1 MLNLID
7 GHAGDVPYL
16 VRPPRDRRHH
26 APLVLAWHLMD
37 APRTPV
43 AFASAVPL
51 DGLDAWRVYIGL
63 PLTGERIP
71 AGGPEEVMRL
81 GYEDAVMNLYG
92 VIADHAHTETA
103 AVLADLRKRFAID
116 PSATGVMGGSIGAA
130 VAGLALSESD
140 LEISAAVLISPVVQL
155 RGTVTATGRALGFEY
170 PWHPAAD
177 AVADRLDLVARAD
190 AVAAHDQPAVLCLVG
205 TEDAP
210 ELPTS
215 AEAFIKALQ
224 QRYDDPRCAAMHYI
238 DGMGHA
244 LAPEPGMDA
253 APPLPAAVP
262 VDALAA
268 GWFAEHLA
276 G

>member
-1 MLNLID
+1 MTHILD
-7 GHAGDVPYL
+7 CHAGDIPYL
-16 VRPPRDRRHH
+16 VRPPLGGRKD

-37 APRTPV
+37 APRTPA

-51 DGLDAWRVYIGL
+51 EGLDAWRVYIGL

-92 VIADHAHTETA
+92 VIADQAHTETA
-103 AVLADLRKRFAID
+103 AVLADLRKRFEVEPA
-116 PSATGVMGGSIGAA
+116 ATGVMGGSIGAA
-130 VAGLALSESD
+130 VAGLALSETD
-140 LEISAAVLISPVVQL
+140 LAISAAVLISPVVQL
-155 RGTVTATGRALGFEY
+155 RGTVAATGRALGFEY

-190 AVAAHDQPAVLCLVG
+190 AVAAHRQPAVLCIVG
-205 TEDAP
+205 TEEAP

-215 AEAFIKALQ
+215 AEAFTEALR
-224 QRYDDPRCAAMHYI
+224 QRYDDPTRAVVHYV

-244 LAPEPGMDA
+244 LAPEPGVDA

-262 VDALAA
+262 VDALAVE
-268 GWFAEHLA
+268 WFSEHL
-276 G
+276 